1 LNFLS
6 SILHSARSY
15 FESPLAAS
23 DIVATFAGLRPLFSQ
38 DIARPQRATQLRRT
52 ARGKRFIARDR
63 SVQITRDG
71 QTDSFK
77 HEALSVTS
85 A

>member
-1 LNFLS
+1 MRPRRLRQILNRR
-6 SILHSARSY
+6 AD
-15 FESPLAAS
+15 AA
-23 DIVATFAGLRPLFSQ
+23 VAFHEQ